1 MAIGYTWDVSTVD
14 TYPTKDSKSDVVY
27 NVHWRLT
34 ATDDT
39 NKDSDGNNWAA
50 TSYGS
55 QGVDTSDL
63 SSFIAF
69 ADLKA
74 SDVQGWVEA
83 ALGADEVT
91 ALKAGLDAQIAEKRI
106 DILLNKTREEIAKD
120 YVTKQEVKEGMNV
133 LMDRLEKLHE
143 KVDKLFE
150 VK

>member
-14 TYPTKDSKSDVVY
+14 TYPTKDSKSDVVH

-39 NKDSDGNNWAA
+39 NKDSDGNNWTA

-63 SSFIAF
+63 SSFTAF

-91 ALKAGLDAQIAEKRI
+91 AMKAGLDAQIAEKI
-106 DILLNKTREEIAKD
+106 TPTS
-120 YVTKQEVKEGMNV
+120 VTKT
-133 LMDRLEKLHE
+133 LS
-143 KVDKLFE
+143 
-150 VK
+150 

>member
-39 NKDSDGNNWAA
+39 NKDSDGNNWTA

-63 SSFIAF
+63 SSFTAF
-69 ADLKA
+69 GDLKA

-91 ALKAGLDAQIAEKRI
+91 AMKASLDAQIAEKV
-106 DILLNKTREEIAKD
+106 TPTS
-120 YVTKQEVKEGMNV
+120 VTKTIS
-133 LMDRLEKLHE
+133 
-143 KVDKLFE
+143 
-150 VK
+150 